1 MNSNKQPEQDTKKL
15 TFFVIYMSIFVAVI
29 LGVIP
34 LI

>member
-1 MNSNKQPEQDTKKL
+1 MNSNKQLKQDTKKL

-29 LGVIP
+29 LGLIP